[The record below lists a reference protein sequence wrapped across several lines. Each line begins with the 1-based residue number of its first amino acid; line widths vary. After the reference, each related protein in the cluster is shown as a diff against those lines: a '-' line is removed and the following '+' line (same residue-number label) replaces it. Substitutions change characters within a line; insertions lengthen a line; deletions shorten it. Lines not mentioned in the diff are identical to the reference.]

1 MTYFHLNHLGS
12 LLRLASCSALCASA
26 RARQPCAARQPCPLR
41 PCAAVLARR
50 ARQAAEVWPLRVL
63 EPRAR
68 RGLRAGA
75 QATSAERPGAGRWQL
90 GAQGD
95 GRWGRRARRSGAGR
109 PPPLGLPL
117 GLGFGTWETDG
128 REARWLAKETREQ
141 PSGLGLSRM
150 R

>member
-41 PCAAVLARR
+41 PCAAVLAWR

-75 QATSAERPGAGRWQL
+75 QATSAERPGAGRWVLKATAGGGDEPAAQEL
-90 GAQGD
+90 GD
-95 GRWGRRARRSGAGR
+95 RRR
-109 PPPLGLPL
+109 
-117 GLGFGTWETDG
+117 
-128 REARWLAKETREQ
+128 
-141 PSGLGLSRM
+141 
-150 R
+150 

>member
-1 MTYFHLNHLGS
+1 
-12 LLRLASCSALCASA
+12 
-26 RARQPCAARQPCPLR
+26 
-41 PCAAVLARR
+41 VLARR

-95 GRWGRRARRSGAGR
+95 GGGGDEPAAQEELGDRRR
-109 PPPLGLPL
+109 
-117 GLGFGTWETDG
+117 
-128 REARWLAKETREQ
+128 
-141 PSGLGLSRM
+141 
-150 R
+150 